1 MSKFYEKHV
10 KAFRNEMFTVQLW
23 KESPGSEVAGKA
35 VKFTHT
41 VYRLVVLYTTRGG
54 GGGGV
59 LRKHSI
65 TFQGVKF
72 NKNFFKKCILLFF

>member
-1 MSKFYEKHV
+1 
-10 KAFRNEMFTVQLW
+10 MFTVQLW

-54 GGGGV
+54 GVGGGGV
-59 LRKHSI
+59 EKTQHYLPGR
-65 TFQGVKF
+65 
-72 NKNFFKKCILLFF
+72 